1 MSATLN
7 EQKLRHYFASRTP
20 PSLQEIPAPGLDV
33 GHKNTKAVQRF
44 FYEDIIKGYRLN
56 QLAKPDFQL
65 NAPTLEENC
74 VKLAKVLIEKMDE
87 MEKDVKP
94 GAVLVFL
101 PGINEIQ
108 EVRDFLLKD
117 GGRAKKKIDWKIIP
131 LHSSIPWE
139 EHQLVFEPAPLRTRK
154 IVLATT
160 IAER

>member
-7 EQKLRHYFASRTP
+7 EQKLRHYFASRTL
-20 PSLQEIPAPGLDV
+20 PSLLESPAPSLDV
-33 GHKNTKAVQRF
+33 GYKKMKMPSRF
-44 FYEDIIKGYRLN
+44 FFDDLLSTYKMKHLTV
-56 QLAKPDFQL
+56 PDFQI
-65 NAPTLEENC
+65 NSPALEETC
-74 VKLAKVLIEKMDE
+74 MKLAKVIIDQFDE
-87 MEKDVKP
+87 QVEQNGKL

-108 EVRDFLLKD
+108 EMREFLMKD
-117 GGRAKKKIDWKIIP
+117 RAQKKIEWKIIP